1 MTAAPRISV
10 VVPNYNHAAY
20 LDRRLGSIFAQTR
33 RDFEVIFLDDASNDD
48 SVAIARRWA
57 ADHPLQFDLRAAN
70 SGNPFVQWNRGVQLA
85 RGEFVWIAESD
96 DDADPALL
104 ATLVGLLESSP
115 AAVVAYCQSLV
126 IDAADTPTDVTSRW
140 YVDLDPVRWTRP
152 FVNDGADECRR
163 FLVRANTIPNA
174 SAVVFRRDAYLRA
187 APPNESLRHSGDWLT
202 WAALLGEGALAYTPA
217 PLNRHRK
224 HGANLT
230 DLGNTARLLHDWIA
244 VAQFIDR
251 RFGLEPAHRRALL
264 DRLAWFAVKRAPTS
278 PSWAPVLAALALPRT
293 LGPSGLVPH
302 AALRRAALLGA
313 LYEIGPCAITS
324 LRALLSRIRRAF
336 RR

>member
-1 MTAAPRISV
+1 MTAAPHISV

-33 RDFEVIFLDDASNDD
+33 QDFEVIFLDDASTDE
-48 SVAIARRWA
+48 SVAVARRWA
-57 ADHPLQFDLRAAN
+57 DRLPLQWELSTTN
-70 SGNPFVQWNRGVQLA
+70 SGNPFVQWNRGVQRA

-104 ATLVGLLESSP
+104 ATLVGRLESSP
-115 AAVVAYCQSLV
+115 STVVAYCQSLV
-126 IDAADTPTDVTSRW
+126 IDAAGIPTGVTSQW
-140 YVDLDPVRWTRP
+140 SADLDPVRWTRP
-152 FVNDGADECRR
+152 FANRGDDECRR
-163 FLVRANTIPNA
+163 FLVRANTLPNA
-174 SAVVFRRDAYLRA
+174 SAVVFRRAAYLRA

-202 WAALLGEGALAYTPA
+202 WAALLGEGDIAYTPE

-230 DLGNTARLLHDWIA
+230 DLANTARLLRDWLA

-264 DRLAWFAVKRAPTS
+264 DRLAWFAIKRAPVPPT
-278 PSWAPVLAALALPRT
+278 WAPVRAALALPRT
-293 LGPSGLVPH
+293 VAPTGLVPPG
-302 AALRRAALLGA
+302 ALRRAALLGA
-313 LYEIGPCAITS
+313 LYETGPCAVTS
-324 LRALLSRIRRAF
+324 LRMLLSRIREGF
-336 RR
+336 RQ